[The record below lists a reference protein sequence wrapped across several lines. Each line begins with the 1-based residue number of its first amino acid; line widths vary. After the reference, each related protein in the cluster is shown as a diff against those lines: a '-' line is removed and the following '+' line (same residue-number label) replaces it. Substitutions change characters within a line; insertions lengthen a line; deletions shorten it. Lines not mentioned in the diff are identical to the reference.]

1 MWAAFVLW
9 VTAAWIPACFWA
21 WFVQLWGVAPEHA
34 LSWGPG
40 AAWAV
45 LMTLSLGIA
54 GVIDDETAQKN
65 LS

>member
-1 MWAAFVLW
+1 MWAAIVLW

-21 WFVQLWGVAPEHA
+21 WFVQLWGVAPQDPLA
-34 LSWGPG
+34 WGPG

-45 LMTLSLGIA
+45 LMSLSLLLTW
-54 GVIDDETAQKN
+54 VTDDEPVQKN

>member
-1 MWAAFVLW
+1 MWAAIVLW
-9 VTAAWIPACFWA
+9 VTAAWIPACSWA
-21 WFVQLWGVAPEHA
+21 WFVQLWGVAPQDP

-45 LMTLSLGIA
+45 IMSLSLAIA
-54 GVIDDETAQKN
+54 GATGGETAQKN